1 MLNTSK
7 GGILMLFST
16 YESMLSE
23 RLQNV
28 DSKTS
33 HTRNFIIGECFGV
46 IRTAMA
52 DHDVSFNKCTVL
64 WDMLAVQL
72 QKLSKDDFTENLE
85 LRDNMRDN
93 IRMYE
98 LCLSAVDDSLIEYA
112 QDGHNREYCK
122 GVIDGLIMYCDVYCN
137 CPPELEKIK
146 KKRNKILYNK
156 S

>member
-1 MLNTSK
+1 MLS
-7 GGILMLFST
+7 ST

-33 HTRNFIIGECFGV
+33 YTRNFIVGECYGI
-46 IRTAMA
+46 IRTAMS
-52 DHDVSFNKCTVL
+52 DNDLSFDECAAL
-64 WDMLAVQL
+64 WDMLAIQL
-72 QKLSKDDFTENLE
+72 QKLSKDDFTGNSE

-93 IRMYE
+93 MRMYE
-98 LCLSAVDDSLIEYA
+98 LCFSAVDDSLTEYV
-112 QDGHNREYCK
+112 QDGHDREYCR
-122 GVIDGLIMYCDVYCN
+122 GVIDGLIMYCDIYCN

-146 KKRNKILYNK
+146 EKRNKILYSK

>member
-1 MLNTSK
+1 MFNTGE
-7 GGILMLFST
+7 GGVLTLFSI

-23 RLQNV
+23 RLQNI

-33 HTRNFIIGECFGV
+33 HTRNFIGGECYGI

-52 DHDVSFNKCTVL
+52 DNDISFDKYATL
-64 WDMLAVQL
+64 WDMLAIQL

-93 IRMYE
+93 MRMYE
-98 LCLSAVDDSLIEYA
+98 LCLSAVDDSLAEYA
-112 QDGHNREYCK
+112 QDGHNSKYCQ
-122 GVIDGLIMYCDVYCN
+122 GVIDGLIMYCDIYCN
-137 CPPELEKIK
+137 CPSELEKIK
-146 KKRNKILYNK
+146 EKRSKILYGK